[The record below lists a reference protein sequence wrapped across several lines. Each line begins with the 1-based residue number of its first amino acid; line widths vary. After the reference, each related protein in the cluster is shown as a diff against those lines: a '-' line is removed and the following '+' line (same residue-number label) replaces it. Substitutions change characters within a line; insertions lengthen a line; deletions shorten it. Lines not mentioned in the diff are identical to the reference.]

1 MPTIS
6 LRPAEPERDF
16 KQLALWF
23 SLLEDDPSTEAS
35 LKEYYAKEI
44 ARITQRVAE
53 NEQGELLGFYWAI
66 RERQEPSQVIIF
78 LYVKPEQRGQGIGR
92 RLYTDLERVTV
103 ETGAKQLRVGIGDNQ
118 PEGRRFAER
127 CGFTERLSQIAM
139 ALNLTAFDDRPYDAL
154 LAKLKGE
161 GFQFTSLEALGNTE
175 DAQRKLYRLNNMTGS
190 ESPGSDGEPAWTS
203 FEDYQQRVCQA
214 AWYKPGG
221 ELVVIESATGEW
233 VAMSAITRM
242 AGNDYAYN
250 LHTGVDKRYRGRK
263 LAQAVKVLALRYARE
278 VLQATEV
285 RSHHNIQNLAMIAIN
300 HKFGYRQI
308 SGSFLME
315 KVCS

>member
-16 KQLALWF
+16 KQLAAWF

-35 LKEYYAKEI
+35 LKEYYAKER
-44 ARITQRVAE
+44 ARVTQRVAE

-66 RERQEPSQVIIF
+66 RKREEPSQVIIF

-92 RLYTDLERVTV
+92 RLYTDLERVTA
-103 ETGAKQLRVGIGDNQ
+103 ETGTKQLVVGIRDNWSA
-118 PEGRRFAER
+118 GRRFAER
-127 CGFTERLSQIAM
+127 CGFIEGGSQIAM

-175 DAQRKLYRLNNMTGS
+175 DAQRKLYHLNNMTGS
-190 ESPGSDGEPAWTS
+190 EIPGSEGKPAWAS
-203 FEDYQQRVCQA
+203 FEDYQRRVCQA

-221 ELVVIESATGEW
+221 ELVVIESATSDW

-242 AGNDYAYN
+242 EGNDYAYN
-250 LHTGVDKRYRGRK
+250 LHTGVDERYRGRK

-278 VLQATEV
+278 VLQVTEV
-285 RSHHNIQNLAMIAIN
+285 RSNHNIQNLPMIAIN
-300 HKFGYRQI
+300 RKFGYRQI
-308 SGSFLME
+308 SGSLWME